1 MGRLAQ
7 TLGFTF
13 QQSLPP
19 NIREYMNQ
27 DNTDASAERRNWMYA
42 AFDANKKERS
52 ERLLSSH
59 SLLLEIDIG
68 NAFSAGAWISTI
80 VLACAAIEAKVRQ
93 IDTENYESK
102 LAALLKWNSELRWL
116 TDVRNE
122 IMHAGKPGTKS
133 KIWKENPNDLSAC
146 HAALESD
153 ARRAITVMFK
163 TLYG

>member
-1 MGRLAQ
+1 
-7 TLGFTF
+7 
-13 QQSLPP
+13 
-19 NIREYMNQ
+19 MNQ
-27 DNTDASAERRNWMYA
+27 DNTHASAERRDWMYA
-42 AFDANKKERS
+42 AFDANKKENS
-52 ERLLSSH
+52 ERLISSH

-68 NAFSAGAWISTI
+68 NAFAAGAWISTI

-133 KIWKENPNDLSAC
+133 KLWKADPNDLRAC
-146 HAALESD
+146 HDALESD
-153 ARRAITVMFK
+153 ARRAIIVMFK

>member
-1 MGRLAQ
+1 MSQ
-7 TLGFTF
+7 V
-13 QQSLPP
+13 
-19 NIREYMNQ
+19 
-27 DNTDASAERRNWMYA
+27 NTDVSAERRNWMYA
-42 AFDANKKERS
+42 AFVASKKEKS

-102 LAALLKWNSELRWL
+102 LAALLKWNGELRWL

-133 KIWKENPNDLSAC
+133 KFWKANPNDLSAC

-153 ARRAITVMFK
+153 ARRAINVMFK

>member
-1 MGRLAQ
+1 
-7 TLGFTF
+7 
-13 QQSLPP
+13 
-19 NIREYMNQ
+19 MNS
-27 DNTDASAERRNWMYA
+27 DNTDACADRRKWMYQT
-42 AFDANKKERS
+42 FIANKKEKS

-59 SLLLEIDIG
+59 ALLLEIDIG
-68 NAFSAGAWISTI
+68 YAFCAGAWISTI

-93 IDTENYESK
+93 IDTENYEAK
-102 LAALLKWNSELRWL
+102 IGALLKWSSELRWL

-122 IMHAGKPGTKS
+122 IMHAGQPGTKS
-133 KIWKENPNDLSAC
+133 NIWKESPNDLGVC